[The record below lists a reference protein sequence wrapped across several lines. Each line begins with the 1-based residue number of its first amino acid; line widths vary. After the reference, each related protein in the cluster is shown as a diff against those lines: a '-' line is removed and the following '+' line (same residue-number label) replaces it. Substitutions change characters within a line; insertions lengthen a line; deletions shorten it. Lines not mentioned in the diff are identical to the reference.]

1 MIGIGVD
8 LVDIDRFRRSL
19 ERTPSLR
26 DRLFRPAERA
36 YADAHVDPAERY
48 AVRFAAKEAALKA
61 LGLGLGGM
69 AMFDIEG
76 VREGLGPPALVLHGA
91 AAEVAMEAGVRRW
104 LVTMSHTGHLAQ
116 ATVVAL

>member
-8 LVDIDRFRRSL
+8 LVDNDRRKRSMS
-19 ERTPSLR
+19 RTPSLR
-26 DRLFRPAERA
+26 DRLFRPDERS
-36 YADAHVDPAERY
+36 YSDSHVDPAARY

-69 AMFDIEG
+69 PMYDIEV
-76 VREGLGPPALVLHGA
+76 VRDGLGPPRLVLHGA
-91 AAEVAMEAGVRRW
+91 AAEVAREAGVRRW
-104 LVTMSHTGHLAQ
+104 LVTMSHTSTLAQ

>member
-1 MIGIGVD
+1 MIGIGID

-26 DRLFRPAERA
+26 DRLFRPDERT
-36 YADAHVDPAERY
+36 YADSHVDPAGRY

-69 AMFDIEG
+69 AMHDIEVCVTAWVHLPSCCTTRPSRWPG
-76 VREGLGPPALVLHGA
+76 WPA
-91 AAEVAMEAGVRRW
+91 
-104 LVTMSHTGHLAQ
+104 
-116 ATVVAL
+116 

>member
-19 ERTPSLR
+19 ERTPLLR

-36 YADAHVDPAERY
+36 YADAHADPAGRY

-69 AMFDIEG
+69 AMFDIEV
-76 VREGLGPPALVLHGA
+76 VRKGLGPPALVLHGA
-91 AAEVAMEAGVRRW
+91 AVEVAMEAGVRRW

>member
-8 LVDIDRFRRSL
+8 LVDIDRFRESL

-26 DRLFRPAERA
+26 DRLFRPDERTYAES
-36 YADAHVDPAERY
+36 HVDPAGRY
-48 AVRFAAKEAALKA
+48 AVRFAAKEATLKA

-69 AMFDIEG
+69 AMSDIEV
-76 VREGLGPPALVLHGA
+76 VRDGLGPPSLVLHGS
-91 AAEVAMEAGVRRW
+91 AAEVAAEAGVTRW
-104 LVTMSHTGHLAQ
+104 LVTLSHTDHVAQ

>member
-19 ERTPSLR
+19 SRTPSLR

-36 YADAHVDPAERY
+36 YADSHVDPASRY

-69 AMFDIEG
+69 PMYDIEV
-76 VREGLGPPALVLHGA
+76 VRDGLGPPGLVLHGA
-91 AAEVAMEAGVRRW
+91 AAEVAGVAGVQRW
-104 LVTMSHTGHLAQ
+104 LVTMSHTSTLAQ